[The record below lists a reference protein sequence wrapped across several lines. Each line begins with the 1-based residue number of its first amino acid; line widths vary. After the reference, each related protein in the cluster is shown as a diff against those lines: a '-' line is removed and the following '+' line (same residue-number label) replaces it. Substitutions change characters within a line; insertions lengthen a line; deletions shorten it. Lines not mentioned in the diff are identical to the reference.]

1 MEAGIKNTVGAEIGV
16 KVGAG
21 MLVQVGAADY
31 KKLARGKKAN
41 IQVQKCTKVYKRA
54 RITYGVY

>member
-1 MEAGIKNTVGAEIGV
+1 
-16 KVGAG
+16 